1 MEGKNNDQ
9 RKPPAALSGCSTD
22 REPRLLSAFTGLAR
36 QLPVRY
42 PLTYS
47 LTLPAAA
54 GILVGVFVGCH
65 VVPPTVVNLS
75 RSLSSQLTS

>member
-47 LTLPAAA
+47 LTLPAA
-54 GILVGVFVGCH
+54 VGVFVGCH